1 MAKKPI
7 SKVCVVLRIRGM
19 TEEMLEERRRGL
31 EKKNDGL
38 IATLTITDRT
48 DAGLDLIVRP
58 SGAHAY
64 QYMLSANTAGRIE
77 EAEEAL
83 ERDALAVAV
92 EPGPASV
99 ADEPNAVRGAF
110 ALDGYDEDA

>member
-77 EAEEAL
+77 EAFQEG
-83 ERDALAVAV
+83 ERAVV
-92 EPGPASV
+92 EHQGDPG
-99 ADEPNAVRGAF
+99 RGRGRVTLRRGRSAGK
-110 ALDGYDEDA
+110 L